1 VDHFD
6 PQNNGTWQQRYFA
19 NMQYYSAGG
28 PVFLMLGGEGTA
40 NPIWLQADTQMVLWA
55 KQFGAAMFLIEHR
68 FYGDSQPFPDL
79 STPNLQF
86 LSSEQALADA
96 ATFHDV

>member
-1 VDHFD
+1 
-6 PQNNGTWQQRYFA
+6 
-19 NMQYYSAGG
+19 
-28 PVFLMLGGEGTA
+28 MLGGEGTA